1 MTVRML
7 ALLAL
12 VVSVCPARAA
22 EAPAATPARART
34 HLDLA
39 AARVVDLSHAYGKDT
54 LFWPTKPPQ
63 TFDLQVLSHGI
74 TPGGYFYAANRFCA
88 PEHGGTHLD
97 APLHFADGKWS
108 AAEVPLDRL
117 VAPAAVIDVRGPAGA
132 DRDFRLRP
140 EDVTAWEARHG
151 KVPAGSIV
159 LLRTGWSE
167 RWPDFERYFGAP
179 VGAAATDLHFP
190 SFGAAAVEIL
200 IARGVAAIGVDTA
213 SIDHGPSRDFPVH
226 RMAAAANLPGL
237 ENLDHLDL
245 LPETG
250 AWLVALPMKIEA
262 GTGGP
267 LRAVALL
274 P

>member
-1 MTVRML
+1 MTVRV
-7 ALLAL
+7 LAL
-12 VVSVCPARAA
+12 VALLVSGGPVAA
-22 EAPAATPARART
+22 ATTAPAPAAGA

-39 AARVVDLSHAYGKDT
+39 AARVVDLSHAYGKET

-74 TPGGYFYAANRFCA
+74 TPGGFFYAANRFCA
-88 PEHGGTHLD
+88 PEHGGTHMD

-108 AAEVPLDRL
+108 AAEVPVDRL
-117 VAPAAVIDVRGPAGA
+117 VAPAIVLDVRAKTAA
-132 DRDFRLRP
+132 DRDYRLQA

-151 KVPAGSIV
+151 QVPRGSIV

-179 VGAAATDLHFP
+179 VGAAATELHFP
-190 SFGAAAVEIL
+190 SFGAAAVELL
-200 IARGVAAIGVDTA
+200 IARGASAIGVDTA

-226 RMAAAANLPGL
+226 RTTAAANVPGL
-237 ENLDHLDL
+237 ENLDHLEQ

-250 AWLVALPMKIEA
+250 AWIVALPMKVED

-267 LRAVALL
+267 LRAVALV